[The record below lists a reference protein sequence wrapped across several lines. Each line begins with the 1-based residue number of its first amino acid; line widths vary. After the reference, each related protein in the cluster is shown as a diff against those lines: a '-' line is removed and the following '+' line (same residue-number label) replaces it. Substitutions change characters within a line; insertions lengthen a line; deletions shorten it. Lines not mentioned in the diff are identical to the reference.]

1 MPKTSRQNL
10 EKLRTRIDTET
21 ALKNTRQQILCD
33 FENFSSKPVIESLLK
48 NKNEM
53 TWMIA
58 SWREKKSKIWKPD
71 KFSFGKKKGGK
82 GTGLASIVDLV

>member
-1 MPKTSRQNL
+1 
-10 EKLRTRIDTET
+10 
-21 ALKNTRQQILCD
+21 
-33 FENFSSKPVIESLLK
+33 
-48 NKNEM
+48 M

-82 GTGLASIVDLV
+82 ATGLASIVDLV